1 MLIPMLV
8 LGIISAGIERSDVEQ
23 SASPPPPMK
32 CETGPVTKIFGGT
45 SWIVYSCDDQASLV
59 VVTAQGNPASPFFFM
74 LKPNGGTYTISGEGN
89 GSRAASE
96 AARNDLSKMK
106 PADFAALLAETKA
119 TGAKR

>member
-1 MLIPMLV
+1 MLIPLLV
-8 LGIISAGIERSDVEQ
+8 IGLISAGIERSDAGQ
-23 SASPPPPMK
+23 SASPPLPMK
-32 CETGPVTKIFGGT
+32 CETGPVSKVIGGIN
-45 SWIVYSCDDQASLV
+45 WIVYSCDDQVSLV

-74 LKPNGGTYTISGEGN
+74 LKPDGGTYTISGEGN
-89 GSRAASE
+89 GSKAASE